1 MDRAAIQTRI
11 DAIDAILARG
21 ASSISHNG
29 RTITYD
35 LPAIRRERSFLQS
48 QLNRGSAGKNIRVGR
63 YNTNYAE

>member
-35 LPAIRRERSFLQS
+35 LPAMRRERSFLQS
-48 QLNRGSAGKNIRVGR
+48 QLNRGSAGKNMRVGR
-63 YNTNYAE
+63 YNSTYAE